1 MNCSSVMSD
10 SDDTDILLLIP
21 PNFFLTET
29 NLNESPTN
37 YEMFR
42 SNLEQPQPI
51 KPTTPVVTRSSP
63 GNQPNKSIT
72 QSSSVQQL
80 LHGSKDGYPVPTT
93 PSNYQLK
100 YRPYSDGPCISS
112 SSVNNM
118 SRFHRSCDAPLRYI
132 GSAEALNSMYD
143 ESEKLLADS
152 RSSSS
157 PLRPRPTI
165 TKSANVGMEC
175 PSERIACLSSKK
187 MSDWKMSQEP
197 SAAVAT
203 TATRKQDDEL
213 INLTNVW
220 NSNLDFKSNTNT
232 TTELEEERLRRRQCE
247 RNIAMLQTQLNQY
260 QNKFS
265 DIIKIDQAKNDTLSK
280 LHNTNSWYVPKYSTL
295 LRYVPLA
302 IPLINIS
309 SFI

>member
-1 MNCSSVMSD
+1 MNCNSVMSD

-42 SNLEQPQPI
+42 SNLEQAQPI
-51 KPTTPVVTRSSP
+51 KPTTVVTRSSP

-80 LHGSKDGYPVPTT
+80 LHGSKDGYAVPTT
-93 PSNYQLK
+93 PLSHYQLK
-100 YRPYSDGPCISS
+100 YRPYSEGPCQSS
-112 SSVNNM
+112 ASANNM
-118 SRFHRSCDAPLRYI
+118 SRFHRSCEAPLHYI

-143 ESEKLLADS
+143 ESEKLLANS

-157 PLRPRPTI
+157 PLRPRPT
-165 TKSANVGMEC
+165 TTNANFGMEF
-175 PSERIACLSSKK
+175 PSERVACLSSKK

-197 SAAVAT
+197 TTT
-203 TATRKQDDEL
+203 TAMATAATATAIRKQDDEL

-220 NSNLDFKSNTNT
+220 NSNLDFKSNTNASS
-232 TTELEEERLRRRQCE
+232 ELEEERLRRRQCE
-247 RNIAMLQTQLNQY
+247 RNIALLQTQLNQY

-280 LHNTNSWYVPKYSTL
+280 LHNTNS
-295 LRYVPLA
+295 RYV
-302 IPLINIS
+302 
-309 SFI
+309 